1 MLGIYTYW
9 KKNGNFIRAFSIY
22 LIRFY
27 QRLQTRFILIVCCC
41 CCFCVCEWE
50 RKDWCVV
57 SSVSKNCSKH
67 MLNYFQPSLVIFK
80 SRSYVIILKLKKTLM
95 YFVFNKSCIIDKLL
109 PHAYSQNGLLQN
121 WKRRFYRTKNVWSQ
135 DCKVYEMLALLLI
148 IHMNYSSFMTNV
160 TSRTET
166 IGGATCPYWMIR
178 HRWCDSVC
186 Q

>member
-1 MLGIYTYW
+1 MCVREREKIDVLCPVW
-9 KKNGNFIRAFSIY
+9 VK
-22 LIRFY
+22 
-27 QRLQTRFILIVCCC
+27 IVQ
-41 CCFCVCEWE
+41 
-50 RKDWCVV
+50 
-57 SSVSKNCSKH
+57 N
-67 MLNYFQPSLVIFK
+67 MLNYFQSSLVIFK
-80 SRSYVIILKLKKTLM
+80 SRSYIIILKFKKTFM

-109 PHAYSQNGLLQN
+109 LHAYSQNGLLQN
-121 WKRRFYRTKNVWSQ
+121 WRRFYKTKNVWSQ

-166 IGGATCPYWMIR
+166 IGGTTCPYWMIR